1 MELNPK
7 IWDNEEMRPEVR
19 KQLLKIVSAFKKS
32 LSIPIDIA
40 DVHVVGSNASYN
52 YTDSSDLDVHIIAN
66 FSMLT
71 ASPEIAKAVYDS
83 AKSDFNKAYDVSVH
97 GIPVELYVED
107 IRSTVVSNGKYSIL
121 TNKWIKKPD
130 AEIVELPDVAEVAS
144 IWEEKAKRAIESAS
158 LEQVKSVV
166 NNLYLIRKN
175 SIDVDGEYGKGNALF
190 KAIRSSGTMDKL
202 KDTIKELQS
211 KELSLENLR
220 EGLLTEESRAQ
231 LIQQSKSSKKGLQ
244 RYNRRTKSRIATS
257 VQQYNSID
265 MNKLFKDNTLIV
277 NIQVYGETDNYTVK
291 IRFDGFLDIL
301 HRAIDKH
308 NGECNLRVIT
318 LALIEAFN
326 KEDVKIHCSCL
337 HPGTLIKL
345 LNGETVTVEDMCAR
359 FDSGEKLWVYSV
371 DSNGDFVPGEV
382 ERVWETKRATRFI
395 RVTLDND
402 EQILTTP
409 EHLFLLR
416 DGTYIPAAELT
427 EGQSL
432 MPLYFSSVKGYETV
446 KLNSSGVYHSTYKLV
461 AEALK
466 GDAIEEAKKRVSK
479 DDNMRYPVA
488 IHHKDFNKLNNSPD
502 NLQIMTAREHWDY
515 HSKLVSERFKNDPVF
530 RQKVQETSRKNITR
544 LNEAPTEAMLR
555 TRAQNILKGQQ
566 LINDPQRRAQQS
578 EFMKTRWK
586 KVWESMSDEERAEYA
601 RSFRERMD
609 SPEIHEKISSSLKA
623 VWENYTEDEYAA
635 RCKINAE
642 TNKKI
647 KKKLSDAQR
656 EYWEQLSPEEYAERC
671 AKNRHPGIN
680 KGRKR
685 TEEFKKKHREQ
696 RANETEEQRNKRY
709 IAFRD
714 TLMKKIL
721 NRMLSDGV
729 EITFETYEEYR
740 VRGSKSLRD
749 CFNSVEEAIEYFGL
763 AKEYNHKV
771 KMVEAVDLPETPVYD
786 IKVKG
791 NNKNF
796 LLAAGVVV
804 HNCDDAKYRFDF
816 WQTKT
821 DINSGDKQEIPSN
834 ITNPDNTLGSACKHV
849 LLVLANNSWLLKVAS
864 VVNNYIKYME
874 KNKQGLYADIIYPA
888 IYGKAYEEPVQI
900 DVFADEEEDELAGE
914 EDTDT
919 VSKAIDFGKKRTQF
933 QKGNLQGVRFA
944 KSSTDPNQ
952 ITISGEDS

>member
-66 FSMLT
+66 FSMLP

-83 AKSDFNKAYDVSVH
+83 AKSDFNKAYNVSVH

-144 IWEEKAKRAIESAS
+144 IWEEKAKRAIESDS
-158 LEQVKSVV
+158 LDQVKSVV

-190 KAIRSSGTMDKL
+190 KAIRSSGTLDKL

-211 KELSLENLR
+211 KDLSLENLR

-326 KEDVKIHCSCL
+326 KEDVKIHCSC
-337 HPGTLIKL
+337 
-345 LNGETVTVEDMCAR
+345 
-359 FDSGEKLWVYSV
+359 
-371 DSNGDFVPGEV
+371 
-382 ERVWETKRATRFI
+382 
-395 RVTLDND
+395 
-402 EQILTTP
+402 
-409 EHLFLLR
+409 
-416 DGTYIPAAELT
+416 
-427 EGQSL
+427 
-432 MPLYFSSVKGYETV
+432 
-446 KLNSSGVYHSTYKLV
+446 
-461 AEALK
+461 
-466 GDAIEEAKKRVSK
+466 
-479 DDNMRYPVA
+479 
-488 IHHKDFNKLNNSPD
+488 
-502 NLQIMTAREHWDY
+502 
-515 HSKLVSERFKNDPVF
+515 
-530 RQKVQETSRKNITR
+530 
-544 LNEAPTEAMLR
+544 
-555 TRAQNILKGQQ
+555 
-566 LINDPQRRAQQS
+566 
-578 EFMKTRWK
+578 
-586 KVWESMSDEERAEYA
+586 
-601 RSFRERMD
+601 
-609 SPEIHEKISSSLKA
+609 
-623 VWENYTEDEYAA
+623 
-635 RCKINAE
+635 
-642 TNKKI
+642 
-647 KKKLSDAQR
+647 
-656 EYWEQLSPEEYAERC
+656 
-671 AKNRHPGIN
+671 
-680 KGRKR
+680 
-685 TEEFKKKHREQ
+685 
-696 RANETEEQRNKRY
+696 
-709 IAFRD
+709 
-714 TLMKKIL
+714 
-721 NRMLSDGV
+721 
-729 EITFETYEEYR
+729 
-740 VRGSKSLRD
+740 
-749 CFNSVEEAIEYFGL
+749 
-763 AKEYNHKV
+763 
-771 KMVEAVDLPETPVYD
+771 
-786 IKVKG
+786 
-791 NNKNF
+791 
-796 LLAAGVVV
+796 
-804 HNCDDAKYRFDF
+804 DDAKYRFNF

-874 KNKQGLYADIIYPA
+874 KNKQRLYADIIYPA